1 MANTK
6 EGLMDELEWRTQEYA
21 VLITDTKESSYGSGV
36 LYYPKDSDKIYVFTC
51 AHVLDDLTEP
61 FVIKFFIPVSRE
73 IEDYAVHMVQVNRSQ
88 VVYSPRNIITEGN
101 ARKRHSIDAAVIFFD
116 KDASWNLTVSEYC
129 VAETSRGNQVFM
141 QGFPNGTEDVKELL
155 EALDVAH
162 GRVLHHTPAGDNF
175 MLRLEDTYMDASNR
189 VYELQGFSGAAV
201 WNGEKEALSIL
212 GLVSSGVGA
221 TVHRSR
227 INAVKMGVLRSIM
240 ETHFHVH
247 MDTCISAIP
256 EMDVAGENG
265 YVSYAVNVVEEL
277 PETLYD
283 TWLVSETEKARAYID
298 DSKIE
303 KAIAVA
309 RETMKNGYFEKCS
322 KKQIATHMKHL
333 LYCYEIVLLDEEYLQ
348 TEQYMKEN
356 GLLEEHDPLRW
367 MSYNFSKRNFAETIE
382 FAEKILK
389 REEPDT
395 TLGILAKLYATISK
409 AYTDNAPVEE
419 TILTFLDEK
428 EQLKEQIKDPDT
440 CALVYQMLGYV
451 YGEHYGK
458 HTKSV
463 RCLNRAY
470 RIGHDSAVLESLG
483 GAYYFL
489 ALEGAI
495 GSDGLVNQEKINI
508 TELNKAR
515 ECFLLLIEQEDEL
528 LFTATIKRVGLAMF
542 NTFYFLQ
549 DAYRIITLYPKL
561 KEYVCFED
569 KKLLRD
575 FELKYARIKCQG
587 GWLDLSQFEALNEK
601 DCLMLETVGS
611 IRRFTMQF
619 DGVAS
624 QTLYGNT
631 QVSDV
636 LFQLISTIEQRIMQ
650 VDEKDRLP
658 LTVDLMNLYGFG
670 HRCFQWEVTT
680 ELQRLLDS
688 IRDTGDEKGIIAL
701 ENFLFENSN
710 PIETAEKRF
719 IEAYEKVP
727 SKELWS
733 ELLHFYIR
741 NEWLDKADKL
751 YEDLFYGQSSRKSP
765 ADIVEYACRGYID
778 YMVHKRRNIK
788 KALKIFQDYRHE
800 LKDLNI
806 RSFME
811 HELMSYTCS
820 FNNPEDFEE
829 ERYSFVQQGL
839 VPMEEYH
846 RIILIAYMCNLN
858 SQKAWEHFSKD
869 NLLFGVNIHKQ
880 GSIPYL
886 TREGAQFLIW
896 QRKYPPHKEEN
907 WDGIR
912 KKYLS
917 STLKTLRSEVW
928 HQDVEAVKER
938 VNFKLERCIALDAW
952 AIYII
957 ACRNC
962 LDTLEEFDR
971 VYVTHSTITRMM
983 EEMTHYENVLF
994 TTTLAYF
1001 EELKNL
1007 ELVSPDFEHQLKV
1020 RETEERY
1027 WEPCSTIAIALEKKC
1042 IAVLGEPKIQK
1053 TLIDKYK
1060 DRIIRACD
1068 YGELQRDNW

>member
-6 EGLMDELEWRTQEYA
+6 EELMDELEWRTQEYA

-51 AHVLDDLTEP
+51 AHVLDELTEP
-61 FVIKFFIPVSRE
+61 YVIKFFIPVNRA
-73 IEDYAVHMVQVNRSQ
+73 IEDYTVHTVQADRSQ
-88 VVYSPRNIITEGN
+88 VVYSPRNIITEENGI
-101 ARKRHSIDAAVIFFD
+101 KRNSIDAAVLFFD
-116 KDASWNLTVSEYC
+116 KDISWNIAVSEYC
-129 VAETSRGNQVFM
+129 VAEASRGNQVFM
-141 QGFPNGTEDVKELL
+141 HGFPNGTEDVKELL

-162 GRVLHHTPAGDNF
+162 GRVLHHSPARDSF
-175 MLRLEDTYMDASNR
+175 VVRLEDTYMDVSNR
-189 VYELQGFSGAAV
+189 VYELQGFSGSAV
-201 WNGEKEALSIL
+201 WNGEKEVLSIL

-221 TVHRSR
+221 TVHRGR
-227 INAVKMGVLRSIM
+227 INAVKMGIIRSIM

-247 MDTCISAIP
+247 MDRCIAAIP
-256 EMDVAGENG
+256 EQDVAGENG
-265 YVSYAVNVVEEL
+265 YVSYMATAVEEL
-277 PETLYD
+277 PETIYD
-283 TWLVSETEKARAYID
+283 KWLVKETEKVRAYID

-303 KAIAVA
+303 KAITVA
-309 RETMKNGYFEKCS
+309 KETMQNSYFEKCS
-322 KKQIATHMKHL
+322 KKQITTHMKHL
-333 LYCYEIVLLDEEYLQ
+333 LYCYEIALLDEEYLQ
-348 TEQYMKEN
+348 TEQYMKAN

-367 MSYNFSKRNFAETIE
+367 MSYNFSKRNFAETIK
-382 FAEKILK
+382 FAEKIL
-389 REEPDT
+389 ETEAVDT

-409 AYTDNAPVEE
+409 AYTENAPVEE
-419 TILTFLDEK
+419 TILAFLDEK
-428 EQLKEQIKDPDT
+428 EQLKEQIKDLDT

-451 YGEHYGK
+451 YGEHYGE

-470 RIGHDSAVLESLG
+470 RMGHDSAVLESLG

-489 ALEGAI
+489 ALENAV
-495 GSDGLVNQEKINI
+495 GSDGLVNQAKINI

-549 DAYRIITLYPKL
+549 DVYRILTLYPKV
-561 KEYVCFED
+561 KEHVYFED
-569 KKLLRD
+569 KNLLRD
-575 FELKYARIKCQG
+575 FELKYARTQCQS

-611 IRRFTMQF
+611 IRGFTMLF
-619 DGVAS
+619 EGATEP
-624 QTLYGNT
+624 QTLQGNA
-631 QVSDV
+631 QVSNM
-636 LFQLISTIEQRIMQ
+636 LLQLISTTEQRIMQ
-650 VDEKDRLP
+650 VDEKDKLP

-670 HRCFQWEVTT
+670 HRCFQWEVTGVMH
-680 ELQRLLDS
+680 QLLGS
-688 IRDTGDEKGIIAL
+688 IRGAGDEKGITAL

-710 PIETAEKRF
+710 PIEEAEKRF
-719 IEAYEKVP
+719 IDAYEKAP
-727 SKELWS
+727 SKELWI

-741 NEWLDKADKL
+741 NGWLDKADKL
-751 YEDLFYGQSSRKSP
+751 YEELFYGQSSQKTP
-765 ADIVEYACRGYID
+765 TDIVEFACRGYID

-788 KALKIFQDYRHE
+788 KALRVFQDYKHE

-820 FNNPEDFEE
+820 FNNPEEFEE

-839 VPMEEYH
+839 VPIEEYH
-846 RIILIAYMCNLN
+846 RIILVAYMCNLN
-858 SQKAWEHFSKD
+858 SKKAWEHFSKD
-869 NLLFGVNIHKQ
+869 NLLFGVNIQ
-880 GSIPYL
+880 QPGCMPYL

-907 WDGIR
+907 WEGIR
-912 KKYLS
+912 EKNLN
-917 STLKTLRSEVW
+917 STLELLRSETW
-928 HQDVEAVKER
+928 HQGVESVKAQ

-952 AIYII
+952 AIYIL
-957 ACRNC
+957 ACENC
-962 LDTLEEFDR
+962 LDTLEGFDK
-971 VYVTHSTITRMM
+971 VYVTHSTISRMI
-983 EEMTHYENVLF
+983 EEMTHYENVPF
-994 TTTLAYF
+994 TVALMYF
-1001 EELKNL
+1001 EELRNL
-1007 ELVSPDFEHQLKV
+1007 ELISPDFEHQLQV

-1053 TLIDKYK
+1053 TLVDKYK
-1060 DRIIRACD
+1060 ESIVRVCD
-1068 YGELQRDNW
+1068 YGKLLQ